1 MQANDA
7 AIKLRQ
13 NSQLVEHGA
22 ALPNMLKS
30 KFLRPELTLFMKGNT
45 MKNDPLAF
53 LADALQTQEI
63 VLHALLK
70 SLQKFN
76 PAITADLISSLDHVM
91 KNAQLL
97 PAGVHQTLGALLGDV
112 RATQPKQPPVH

>member
-13 NSQLVEHGA
+13 NSQLVERGA

-45 MKNDPLAF
+45 MKNDPLEF

-63 VLHALLK
+63 VLHALVK

-76 PAITADLISSLDHVM
+76 PAITAELISSLDHVM
-91 KNAQLL
+91 KNAEPL
-97 PAGVHQTLGALLGDV
+97 PPGVYQTLGALLGDV
-112 RATQPKQPPVH
+112 RATQPKQPDVH